1 MTRKFLLQLVVG
13 VLLSVGRADAQV
25 PPATAGTSTAVDYS
39 LFERPDLIRA
49 IVEGDI
55 GRLLAFKAG
64 FLVEEV
70 GVPKGLSVYLSAF
83 NQEFDQA
90 YMCPGA
96 LPIGLDL
103 QIEGRMA
110 QQATNPAVWDQMLQ
124 QMVEAWRRQP
134 DPSKWGEN
142 LRQPVIAGAQ
152 TLETLRRMGQRDARI
167 LFRTGC
173 ESQTVAVLAN
183 GMKTIIAQLKAR

>member
-1 MTRKFLLQLVVG
+1 MTRKFLLQLVFG
-13 VLLSVGRADAQV
+13 ALLSVGRADAQV
-25 PPATAGTSTAVDYS
+25 PPPTAGTSTAVDYS

-55 GRLLAFKAG
+55 GRLLALKAG
-64 FLVEEV
+64 FLVEDA

-103 QIEGRMA
+103 QIEGRTA
-110 QQATNPAVWDQMLQ
+110 QQATNTAVWDRMLQ
-124 QMVEAWRRQP
+124 QVVEAWQQQP

-142 LRQPVIAGAQ
+142 LRQSVIAGVQ
-152 TLETLRRMGQRDARI
+152 TVETLRRMGQPQVG
-167 LFRTGC
+167 LH
-173 ESQTVAVLAN
+173 ES
-183 GMKTIIAQLKAR
+183 